1 VTSVCSGGV
10 SSQRKTGV
18 PSRIY
23 ADPAFVVSALP
34 SQLGWLAPFVPYL
47 PPIYFDVDAFC
58 ASEPPGTP
66 TLVEATIA
74 AVLAGGEAG
83 ATFVAAQLIWEVIQ
97 NQLWYQWCQCSSGT
111 QPTAPTGQSAPT
123 NLPAVNPP
131 AQLPPA
137 ASVACDFSQSSN
149 ITWAPNNGALRTS
162 GTLTTKNP
170 TSYKVTVVQSVA
182 TAPGPAITYLLESVG
197 PGPSHTI
204 LDSHTY
210 VTANTVTD
218 VHIFTVPVGTEF
230 IRLTK
235 NANGTAGLTLS
246 QDTLEVFCNGNPPGG
261 VVAPC
266 CPPDPNL
273 TGMMTQI
280 LQYVTLLQ
288 RQLVPLAYVTKTQ
301 HTGLSGAG
309 TFDIQG
315 LLGVLI
321 NVTSLPASYGR
332 AGTSPTEYF
341 ELGFVTFGT
350 DDGYP
355 SAFKVE
361 RSDQLLLP
369 ARCSA
374 FTNIAYDLSPG
385 VTVTI
390 TELVRE
396 P

>member
-1 VTSVCSGGV
+1 MTSVCVGGV
-10 SSQRKTGV
+10 SSHRKTGV

-23 ADPAFVVSALP
+23 ADPAFVQATLP
-34 SQLGWLAPFVPYL
+34 IQLAWLVPFLPYL

-58 ASEPPGTP
+58 AAEPPSTP
-66 TLVEATIA
+66 SMVEATLA

-83 ATFVAAQLIWEVIQ
+83 AGILAAELIWSNIQ
-97 NQLWYQWCQCSSGT
+97 NWLWYQWCVCSSGT
-111 QPTAPTGQSAPT
+111 QPTPPAGQAAPT

-170 TSYKVTVVQSVA
+170 TSYRVTVVNSVS
-182 TAPGPAITYLLESVG
+182 TAPGPALTFLLESVG
-197 PGPSHTI
+197 PGPSHTV

-210 VTANTVTD
+210 VTPNAVTD

-230 IRLTK
+230 VRLTK
-235 NANGTAGLTLS
+235 TANGTAGLTLS

-261 VVAPC
+261 AVSPC

-273 TGMMTQI
+273 TGMMGQI

-288 RQLVPLAYVTKTQ
+288 RHLVPFAYVGGTV
-301 HTGLSGAG
+301 HSGLSGAG
-309 TFDIQG
+309 AISIQG
-315 LLGVLI
+315 LLGAKVECTTI
-321 NVTSLPASYGR
+321 PSSYGR
-332 AGTSPTEYF
+332 AGTNPTEYF
-341 ELGFVTFGT
+341 DMGFITFGT
-350 DDGYP
+350 ADGWPTSYKLEHSEQIMFP
-355 SAFKVE
+355 HA
-361 RSDQLLLP
+361 
-369 ARCSA
+369 CSA
-374 FTNIAYDLSPG
+374 YTDLEYDLAPG
-385 VTVTI
+385 VVVTI
-390 TELVRE
+390 SEIKRE